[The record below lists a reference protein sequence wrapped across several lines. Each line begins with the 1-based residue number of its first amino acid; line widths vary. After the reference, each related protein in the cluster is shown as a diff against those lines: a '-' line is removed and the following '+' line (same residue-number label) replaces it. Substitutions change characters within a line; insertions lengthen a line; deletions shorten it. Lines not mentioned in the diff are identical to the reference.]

1 MNRGF
6 LALCV
11 IVIVVGLFS
20 PSDFYTNFA
29 TRVLIASILALSLNL
44 LVGEAGL
51 MSLGHSSFAGV
62 AAYCVAWSITQQG
75 FGHVEAIVFAL
86 LGATITA
93 AVYGLLAL
101 RAQGIGFLMITLALG
116 QITWGLAQRW
126 VEVTGGENGIT
137 GLKRPA
143 PFGIALDGAT
153 RFYVLTAIVFLV
165 VCYVLSRLVRS
176 PFGAS
181 LRGTRDQPRRMSAL
195 GYNVWLIRWLAFIV
209 AGSLAGVAG
218 ILDVYYNKFASPNVL
233 SLMESAIVLLMVI
246 VGGSATLYGPVL
258 GATIVLLFTQIASS
272 YVERWVGLLGVLF
285 LAVVLFMPD
294 GVLPWLQR
302 FLNGIR
308 MRADRD
314 EGSNEATQITTRRE

>member
-6 LALCV
+6 LTLCV
-11 IVIVVGLFS
+11 IVVAVGLLS

-29 TRVLIASILALSLNL
+29 TRVLIAGILALSLNL

-62 AAYCVAWSITQQG
+62 AAYCVAWSVTQQG
-75 FGHVEAIVFAL
+75 FDHLAAVVFAL
-86 LGATITA
+86 LGAMATA

-143 PFGIALDGAT
+143 PFGIALDSAT
-153 RFYVLTAIVFLV
+153 RFYVLAAIVFLA
-165 VCYVLSRLVRS
+165 VCYVLSRLTRS

-195 GYNVWLIRWLAFIV
+195 GYDVWLIRWLTFIA
-209 AGSLAGVAG
+209 AGALAGIAG

-233 SLMESAIVLLMVI
+233 SLMESAVVLLMVI

-258 GATIVLLFTQIASS
+258 GATAVLLFTQIASS

-285 LAVVLFMPD
+285 LVVVLFMPD
-294 GVLPWLQR
+294 GILPWLER
-302 FLNGIR
+302 FLNRIR
-308 MRADRD
+308 LRWKTGSSGTNTRAT
-314 EGSNEATQITTRRE
+314 GTK